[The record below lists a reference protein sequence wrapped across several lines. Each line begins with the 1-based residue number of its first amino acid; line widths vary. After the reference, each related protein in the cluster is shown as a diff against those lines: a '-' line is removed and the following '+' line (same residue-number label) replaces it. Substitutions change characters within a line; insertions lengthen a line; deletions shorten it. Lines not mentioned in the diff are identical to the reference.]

1 MECRERRQATE
12 HRERRQATER
22 RERRQA
28 TEHRERRQATGR
40 RECRECRQ
48 ATEHRGRRQATER
61 RERRQAM
68 ERREHRRATE
78 QREHRR
84 ATEQREHRQATER
97 RERRRATEQRE
108 RSSNRIRP
116 RSRSIIRWRRSGRQH
131 IFGRIIMLKT
141 MKYELI
147 RNKTVLI
154 VLASIM
160 GGSELIFLLGYMTK
174 RAQTLALGMV
184 LLTFGAMVVYFTIWL
199 LGLISFGRDLR
210 EKSGYMVFLTPVSP
224 YKIICAKMLVG
235 LVELMIT
242 AFLLI
247 VLASLDLNIL
257 ASEYRGQISIIR
269 MFAQEFGTT
278 VDNVWGVFI
287 VLIIITMIE
296 VLTLYSIA
304 YLAAALAAMMSRT
317 GGSQKW
323 ISIGLVLVILIV
335 FYTVSN
341 SLPKI
346 DSHAS
351 GIVMRELLSR
361 IPQVIFAILMTIGCT
376 IGTGYL
382 VEKKVSL

>member
-1 MECRERRQATE
+1 
-12 HRERRQATER
+12 
-22 RERRQA
+22 
-28 TEHRERRQATGR
+28 
-40 RECRECRQ
+40 
-48 ATEHRGRRQATER
+48 
-61 RERRQAM
+61 
-68 ERREHRRATE
+68 
-78 QREHRR
+78 
-84 ATEQREHRQATER
+84 
-97 RERRRATEQRE
+97 
-108 RSSNRIRP
+108 
-116 RSRSIIRWRRSGRQH
+116 
-131 IFGRIIMLKT
+131 MLKT

-242 AFLLI
+242 TFLLI

-287 VLIIITMIE
+287 VLTIITMIE

-361 IPQVIFAILMTIGCT
+361 TPQVIFAILMTIGCT